1 MRFNLYEKEKTGMSD
16 LAKQSIHNGERF
28 YAFHN
33 ARLYDENENQIASIE
48 EPLFL
53 SIDITNMPK
62 EEIEEKEKSITE
74 KYHFGKY
81 IKKEEDGKI
90 YAVFQMFDDE
100 YTAKNFL
107 QEYLG
112 KEFIEFMGIF
122 EKITENYETE
132 IETPLGI
139 VKQKGKYVDNYYLKR
154 TVGKTK

>member
-1 MRFNLYEKEKTGMSD
+1 MND
-16 LAKQSIHNGERF
+16 LVNQSIHNGERF

-33 ARLYDENENQIASIE
+33 ARLYDENEIQIASIE

-53 SIDITNMPK
+53 SIDITDMSK
-62 EEIEEKEKSITE
+62 EEIEEKEKELTK

-81 IKKEEDGKI
+81 IEKEEDGRI
-90 YAVFQMFDDE
+90 YAVFQMFDNE
-100 YTAKNFL
+100 YEANKFL

-112 KEFIEFMGIF
+112 EGFTEFMGIF

-132 IETPLGI
+132 IETSLGI
-139 VKQKGKYVDNYYLKR
+139 VKQTGKYVDNYYLKR

>member
-1 MRFNLYEKEKTGMSD
+1 MSELVNQD
-16 LAKQSIHNGERF
+16 IHNGERF

-33 ARLYDENENQIASIE
+33 ARLYDENETQIASIE

-53 SIDITNMPK
+53 SIDITDMSK
-62 EEIEEKEKSITE
+62 EEIKEKEKEITK

-81 IKKEEDGKI
+81 IEKEEDGRI

-107 QEYLG
+107 KEYLG
-112 KEFIEFMGIF
+112 EGFTEFMGIF

-154 TVGKTK
+154 TMGKTK